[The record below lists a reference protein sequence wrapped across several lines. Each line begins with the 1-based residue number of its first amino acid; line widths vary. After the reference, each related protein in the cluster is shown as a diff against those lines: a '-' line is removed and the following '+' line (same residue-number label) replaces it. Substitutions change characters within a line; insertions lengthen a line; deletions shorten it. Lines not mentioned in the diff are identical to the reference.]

1 MDKKKFSLRPERTSA
16 QPQPTEQ
23 HEVQE
28 RTEAFIRDKEP
39 TRSKTFMI
47 PISLGKALKK
57 RAADEGRTDTAIIVQ
72 LLQQYLNK

>member
-1 MDKKKFSLRPERTSA
+1 MDKKKFSLRPERPSA
-16 QPQPTEQ
+16 RSQPEEQ
-23 HEVQE
+23 NEVQE

-57 RAADEGRTDTAIIVQ
+57 RAADEGRTDTAIIIQ